1 MAIKTPSQQSSL
13 RSVPAAKEIP
23 ADSRQGKISETAAHE
38 EIARRAHELWE
49 QEGRPEG
56 RDFDHWIEA
65 ERQLRG
71 APAQPESTADARAEA
86 RAIKASAE
94 RRARGSLH

>member
-1 MAIKTPSQQSSL
+1 MAIKTPSQSSL
-13 RSVPAAKEIP
+13 RSAPSAKESP
-23 ADSRQGKISETAAHE
+23 AESRRGTVSETAAHE

-56 RDFDHWIEA
+56 RDADHWLEA

-71 APAQPESTADARAEA
+71 TSNEPDASTDARAEA